1 MNIARRENRLGRSG
15 HIHWPGAA
23 QERPVKR
30 RFFEKGRCT
39 GKSPP
44 QGRRRSRRDGRS
56 PSHRPEGGAL
66 RGGPSTLLK
75 PRQKGRTAMTEAM
88 LTPWGEALDREH
100 PLPEY
105 PRPQLRRNSYLN
117 LNGIW
122 EYAIT
127 KTAEKPAA
135 MQGEIVVPFSP
146 ETPLSG
152 VGHILQPDEYLWYR
166 RSVTLPEGFF
176 RGGRLLLH
184 FGAVDQC
191 CTVWVDGQEAGSHTG
206 GYLPFALD
214 VTELIEGDAFTLELR
229 VTDPTDTGS
238 LSRGKQRL
246 KNTGI
251 WYTPQSGIW
260 QTVWMECVPENYLRS
275 LRITPKPE
283 ENAVHIRLEADDPA
297 MAAVMIC
304 RDGGIIAE
312 GQTDE
317 NGESTLTIPAE
328 ELHLWSPEDPFLY
341 DVSIVL
347 PGGDRVESYFGMRA
361 FGIGK
366 DEKGLPRL
374 LLNGKPYFQNG
385 LLDQG
390 YWSDGYYT
398 APSDEALIH
407 DIAEMK
413 RLGFNMLRKHIKV
426 EPLRW
431 YYHCDRLG
439 MLVWQDMMNGGESY
453 SPLSIYVFSN
463 LGLRVKDDRYR
474 YFSRSD
480 EAGRTHY
487 YEELGQMIDLLY
499 NTVSLALW
507 VPFNEGW
514 GQFDAL
520 KAAEFIRKRDDTRP
534 IDHASGWYDQG
545 GGDIKSIHWYFR
557 PYHHKQP
564 PKEQRP
570 ICLTEYGGYNCAVPG
585 HCWGEGA
592 EFGYKKIADPAEFNR
607 AFQKL
612 MEEQIIPAK
621 ERGLAAAVYTQ
632 VSDVEGERNGLL
644 TYDRKVCKA
653 NEAIFRA
660 VNAKLTGDA

>member
-1 MNIARRENRLGRSG
+1 
-15 HIHWPGAA
+15 
-23 QERPVKR
+23 
-30 RFFEKGRCT
+30 
-39 GKSPP
+39 
-44 QGRRRSRRDGRS
+44 
-56 PSHRPEGGAL
+56 
-66 RGGPSTLLK
+66 
-75 PRQKGRTAMTEAM
+75 MTEAM

-191 CTVWVDGQEAGSHTG
+191 CTVWVNGQEAGSHTG

-297 MAAVMIC
+297 MAAVTIC

-328 ELHLWSPEDPFLY
+328 ELRLWSPENPFLY
-341 DVSIVL
+341 DAAITL
-347 PGGDRVESYFGMRA
+347 AGGDKVESYFGMRA

-607 AFQKL
+607 AFKKL

>member
-1 MNIARRENRLGRSG
+1 
-15 HIHWPGAA
+15 
-23 QERPVKR
+23 
-30 RFFEKGRCT
+30 
-39 GKSPP
+39 
-44 QGRRRSRRDGRS
+44 
-56 PSHRPEGGAL
+56 
-66 RGGPSTLLK
+66 
-75 PRQKGRTAMTEAM
+75 MTEAM

-166 RSVTLPEGFF
+166 RSVTLPEGFS

-184 FGAVDQC
+184 FGAVDQR
-191 CTVWVDGQEAGSHTG
+191 CTVWVNGQEAGSHTG

-297 MAAVMIC
+297 MAAVTIC

-328 ELHLWSPEDPFLY
+328 ELRLWSPEDPFLY

-347 PGGDRVESYFGMRA
+347 PGGDRVESYFGMRS

>member
-1 MNIARRENRLGRSG
+1 
-15 HIHWPGAA
+15 
-23 QERPVKR
+23 
-30 RFFEKGRCT
+30 
-39 GKSPP
+39 
-44 QGRRRSRRDGRS
+44 
-56 PSHRPEGGAL
+56 
-66 RGGPSTLLK
+66 
-75 PRQKGRTAMTEAM
+75 MTEAM

-176 RGGRLLLH
+176 QGGRLLLH

-191 CTVWVDGQEAGSHTG
+191 CTVWVNGQEAGSHTG

-275 LRITPKPE
+275 LRITPKLE

-297 MAAVMIC
+297 MAAVTIC

-328 ELHLWSPEDPFLY
+328 ELRLWSPEDPFLY

-347 PGGDRVESYFGMRA
+347 PGGDKVESYFGMRA

-660 VNAKLTGDA
+660 MNAKLTGDA

>member
-1 MNIARRENRLGRSG
+1 
-15 HIHWPGAA
+15 
-23 QERPVKR
+23 
-30 RFFEKGRCT
+30 
-39 GKSPP
+39 
-44 QGRRRSRRDGRS
+44 
-56 PSHRPEGGAL
+56 
-66 RGGPSTLLK
+66 
-75 PRQKGRTAMTEAM
+75 MTEAM

-146 ETPLSG
+146 ETPLSW

-191 CTVWVDGQEAGSHTG
+191 CTVWVNGQEAGSHTG

-246 KNTGI
+246 KSTGI

-297 MAAVMIC
+297 MAAVTIC

-328 ELHLWSPEDPFLY
+328 ELRLWSPEEPFLY
-341 DVSIVL
+341 DAAITL
-347 PGGDRVESYFGMRA
+347 AGGDKVESYFGMRA

>member
-1 MNIARRENRLGRSG
+1 
-15 HIHWPGAA
+15 
-23 QERPVKR
+23 
-30 RFFEKGRCT
+30 
-39 GKSPP
+39 
-44 QGRRRSRRDGRS
+44 
-56 PSHRPEGGAL
+56 
-66 RGGPSTLLK
+66 
-75 PRQKGRTAMTEAM
+75 MTEAM

-191 CTVWVDGQEAGSHTG
+191 CTVWVNGQEAGSHTG

-297 MAAVMIC
+297 MAAVTIC

-328 ELHLWSPEDPFLY
+328 ELRLWSPENPFLY
-341 DVSIVL
+341 DAAITL
-347 PGGDRVESYFGMRA
+347 AGGDKVESYFGMRA

-463 LGLRVKDDRYR
+463 RGLRVKDDRYR

>member
-1 MNIARRENRLGRSG
+1 
-15 HIHWPGAA
+15 
-23 QERPVKR
+23 
-30 RFFEKGRCT
+30 
-39 GKSPP
+39 
-44 QGRRRSRRDGRS
+44 
-56 PSHRPEGGAL
+56 
-66 RGGPSTLLK
+66 
-75 PRQKGRTAMTEAM
+75 MTEAM
-88 LTPWGEALDREH
+88 LTSWGEALDREH

-176 RGGRLLLH
+176 QGGRLLLH

-191 CTVWVDGQEAGSHTG
+191 CTVWVNGQEAGSHTG

-275 LRITPKPE
+275 LRITPKLE

-297 MAAVMIC
+297 MAAVTIC

-328 ELHLWSPEDPFLY
+328 ELRLWSPEDPFLY

-361 FGIGK
+361 FGIGR

-499 NTVSLALW
+499 NTVSLAMW

>member
-1 MNIARRENRLGRSG
+1 
-15 HIHWPGAA
+15 
-23 QERPVKR
+23 
-30 RFFEKGRCT
+30 
-39 GKSPP
+39 
-44 QGRRRSRRDGRS
+44 
-56 PSHRPEGGAL
+56 
-66 RGGPSTLLK
+66 
-75 PRQKGRTAMTEAM
+75 MTEAM

-191 CTVWVDGQEAGSHTG
+191 CTVWVNGQEAGSHTG

-297 MAAVMIC
+297 MAAVTIC

-328 ELHLWSPEDPFLY
+328 ELHLWSPEDPVLY

-347 PGGDRVESYFGMRA
+347 PGGDRVESYFGMRS

-499 NTVSLALW
+499 NTVSLAMW

>member
-1 MNIARRENRLGRSG
+1 
-15 HIHWPGAA
+15 
-23 QERPVKR
+23 
-30 RFFEKGRCT
+30 
-39 GKSPP
+39 
-44 QGRRRSRRDGRS
+44 
-56 PSHRPEGGAL
+56 
-66 RGGPSTLLK
+66 
-75 PRQKGRTAMTEAM
+75 MTEAM

-191 CTVWVDGQEAGSHTG
+191 CTVWVDGQEVGSHTG

-297 MAAVMIC
+297 MAAVTIC

-328 ELHLWSPEDPFLY
+328 ELRLWSPEDPFLY
-341 DVSIVL
+341 DVAITLAGS
-347 PGGDRVESYFGMRA
+347 DKVESYFGMRA

>member
-1 MNIARRENRLGRSG
+1 
-15 HIHWPGAA
+15 
-23 QERPVKR
+23 
-30 RFFEKGRCT
+30 
-39 GKSPP
+39 
-44 QGRRRSRRDGRS
+44 
-56 PSHRPEGGAL
+56 
-66 RGGPSTLLK
+66 
-75 PRQKGRTAMTEAM
+75 MTEAM

-166 RSVTLPEGFF
+166 RSITLPEGFF

-191 CTVWVDGQEAGSHTG
+191 CTVWVNGQEAGSHTG

-297 MAAVMIC
+297 MAAVTIC

-328 ELHLWSPEDPFLY
+328 ELRLWSPEDPFLY

-347 PGGDRVESYFGMRA
+347 PGGDKVESYFGMRA

>member
-1 MNIARRENRLGRSG
+1 
-15 HIHWPGAA
+15 
-23 QERPVKR
+23 
-30 RFFEKGRCT
+30 
-39 GKSPP
+39 
-44 QGRRRSRRDGRS
+44 
-56 PSHRPEGGAL
+56 
-66 RGGPSTLLK
+66 
-75 PRQKGRTAMTEAM
+75 MTEAM

-191 CTVWVDGQEAGSHTG
+191 CTVWVNGRKAGSHTG

-297 MAAVMIC
+297 MAAVTIC

-328 ELHLWSPEDPFLY
+328 ELRLWSPENPFLY
-341 DVSIVL
+341 DAAITL
-347 PGGDRVESYFGMRA
+347 TGGDKVESYFGMRA

-607 AFQKL
+607 AFKKL

>member
-1 MNIARRENRLGRSG
+1 M
-15 HIHWPGAA
+15 
-23 QERPVKR
+23 
-30 RFFEKGRCT
+30 
-39 GKSPP
+39 
-44 QGRRRSRRDGRS
+44 
-56 PSHRPEGGAL
+56 
-66 RGGPSTLLK
+66 
-75 PRQKGRTAMTEAM
+75 TAAM

-176 RGGRLLLH
+176 QGGRLLLH
-184 FGAVDQC
+184 FGAVDLC
-191 CTVWVDGQEAGSHTG
+191 CTVWVNGQEAGSHTG

-297 MAAVMIC
+297 MAAVTIC

-328 ELHLWSPEDPFLY
+328 ELRLWSPEEPFLY
-341 DVSIVL
+341 DVAITLAGS
-347 PGGDRVESYFGMRA
+347 DKVESYFGMRA

-592 EFGYKKIADPAEFNR
+592 EFGYKKIADPMEFNR

>member
-1 MNIARRENRLGRSG
+1 
-15 HIHWPGAA
+15 
-23 QERPVKR
+23 
-30 RFFEKGRCT
+30 
-39 GKSPP
+39 
-44 QGRRRSRRDGRS
+44 
-56 PSHRPEGGAL
+56 
-66 RGGPSTLLK
+66 
-75 PRQKGRTAMTEAM
+75 MTEAM

-297 MAAVMIC
+297 MAAVTIC

-328 ELHLWSPEDPFLY
+328 ELRLWSPENPFLY

-347 PGGDRVESYFGMRA
+347 PGGDKVESYFGMRA

>member
-1 MNIARRENRLGRSG
+1 
-15 HIHWPGAA
+15 
-23 QERPVKR
+23 
-30 RFFEKGRCT
+30 
-39 GKSPP
+39 
-44 QGRRRSRRDGRS
+44 
-56 PSHRPEGGAL
+56 
-66 RGGPSTLLK
+66 
-75 PRQKGRTAMTEAM
+75 MTEAM

-184 FGAVDQC
+184 FGAVDQR
-191 CTVWVDGQEAGSHTG
+191 CTVWVNGQEAGSHTG

-297 MAAVMIC
+297 MAAVTIC

-312 GQTDE
+312 EQTDE

-328 ELHLWSPEDPFLY
+328 ELRLWSPEDPFLY
-341 DVSIVL
+341 DAAITL
-347 PGGDRVESYFGMRA
+347 AGGDKVESYFGMRA

-564 PKEQRP
+564 SKEQRP

>member
-1 MNIARRENRLGRSG
+1 
-15 HIHWPGAA
+15 
-23 QERPVKR
+23 
-30 RFFEKGRCT
+30 
-39 GKSPP
+39 
-44 QGRRRSRRDGRS
+44 
-56 PSHRPEGGAL
+56 
-66 RGGPSTLLK
+66 
-75 PRQKGRTAMTEAM
+75 MTEAM

-184 FGAVDQC
+184 FGAVDQR
-191 CTVWVDGQEAGSHTG
+191 CTVWVNGQEAGSHIG

-297 MAAVMIC
+297 MAAVTIC

-328 ELHLWSPEDPFLY
+328 ELRLWSPEDPFLY

>member
-1 MNIARRENRLGRSG
+1 
-15 HIHWPGAA
+15 
-23 QERPVKR
+23 
-30 RFFEKGRCT
+30 
-39 GKSPP
+39 
-44 QGRRRSRRDGRS
+44 
-56 PSHRPEGGAL
+56 
-66 RGGPSTLLK
+66 
-75 PRQKGRTAMTEAM
+75 MTEAM

-127 KTAEKPAA
+127 KTAEKPSA

-184 FGAVDQC
+184 FGAVDQR
-191 CTVWVDGQEAGSHTG
+191 CTVWVNGQEAGSHTG

-297 MAAVMIC
+297 MAAVTIC

-328 ELHLWSPEDPFLY
+328 ELRLWSPEDPFLY
-341 DVSIVL
+341 DVAITLAGS
-347 PGGDRVESYFGMRA
+347 DKVESYFGMRA

-612 MEEQIIPAK
+612 MEEQIIPAR

>member
-1 MNIARRENRLGRSG
+1 
-15 HIHWPGAA
+15 
-23 QERPVKR
+23 
-30 RFFEKGRCT
+30 
-39 GKSPP
+39 
-44 QGRRRSRRDGRS
+44 
-56 PSHRPEGGAL
+56 
-66 RGGPSTLLK
+66 
-75 PRQKGRTAMTEAM
+75 MTEAM

-184 FGAVDQC
+184 FGAVDQR
-191 CTVWVDGQEAGSHTG
+191 CTVWVNDRKAGSHTG

-297 MAAVMIC
+297 MAAVTIC

-328 ELHLWSPEDPFLY
+328 ELRLWSPENPFLY
-341 DVSIVL
+341 DAAITL
-347 PGGDRVESYFGMRA
+347 TGGDKVESYFGMRA

-564 PKEQRP
+564 PREQRP

>member
-1 MNIARRENRLGRSG
+1 
-15 HIHWPGAA
+15 
-23 QERPVKR
+23 
-30 RFFEKGRCT
+30 
-39 GKSPP
+39 
-44 QGRRRSRRDGRS
+44 
-56 PSHRPEGGAL
+56 
-66 RGGPSTLLK
+66 
-75 PRQKGRTAMTEAM
+75 MTEAM

-184 FGAVDQC
+184 FGAVDQR
-191 CTVWVDGQEAGSHTG
+191 CTVWVNGQEAGSHIG

-297 MAAVMIC
+297 MAAVTIC

-328 ELHLWSPEDPFLY
+328 ELRLWSPEDPFLY

-361 FGIGK
+361 FGIGR

-621 ERGLAAAVYTQ
+621 ESGLAAAVYTQ

-644 TYDRKVCKA
+644 TYDRRVCKA

>member
-1 MNIARRENRLGRSG
+1 
-15 HIHWPGAA
+15 
-23 QERPVKR
+23 
-30 RFFEKGRCT
+30 
-39 GKSPP
+39 
-44 QGRRRSRRDGRS
+44 
-56 PSHRPEGGAL
+56 
-66 RGGPSTLLK
+66 
-75 PRQKGRTAMTEAM
+75 MTEAM

-191 CTVWVDGQEAGSHTG
+191 CTVWVNGQEAGSHTG

-297 MAAVMIC
+297 MAAVTIC

-328 ELHLWSPEDPFLY
+328 ELRLWSPENPFLY
-341 DVSIVL
+341 DAAITLV
-347 PGGDRVESYFGMRA
+347 GGDKVESYFGMRA

-570 ICLTEYGGYNCAVPG
+570 ICLTEYGGYNYAVPG

>member
-1 MNIARRENRLGRSG
+1 
-15 HIHWPGAA
+15 
-23 QERPVKR
+23 
-30 RFFEKGRCT
+30 
-39 GKSPP
+39 
-44 QGRRRSRRDGRS
+44 
-56 PSHRPEGGAL
+56 
-66 RGGPSTLLK
+66 
-75 PRQKGRTAMTEAM
+75 MTEAM

-176 RGGRLLLH
+176 RGSRLLLH
-184 FGAVDQC
+184 FGAVDQR
-191 CTVWVDGQEAGSHTG
+191 CTVWVNGQEAGSHTG

-229 VTDPTDTGS
+229 VTDPTDTGC

-246 KNTGI
+246 KNGGI

-297 MAAVMIC
+297 MAAVTIC

-328 ELHLWSPEDPFLY
+328 ELRLWSPEEPFLY

>member
-1 MNIARRENRLGRSG
+1 
-15 HIHWPGAA
+15 
-23 QERPVKR
+23 
-30 RFFEKGRCT
+30 
-39 GKSPP
+39 
-44 QGRRRSRRDGRS
+44 
-56 PSHRPEGGAL
+56 
-66 RGGPSTLLK
+66 
-75 PRQKGRTAMTEAM
+75 MTEAM

-152 VGHILQPDEYLWYR
+152 VGHLLQPDEYLWYR

-191 CTVWVDGQEAGSHTG
+191 CTVWVNGQEAGSHTG

-275 LRITPKPE
+275 LRITPKLE

-297 MAAVMIC
+297 MAAVTIC

-328 ELHLWSPEDPFLY
+328 ELRLWSPEDPFLY

-361 FGIGK
+361 FGIGR

-499 NTVSLALW
+499 NTVSLAMW

>member
-1 MNIARRENRLGRSG
+1 
-15 HIHWPGAA
+15 
-23 QERPVKR
+23 
-30 RFFEKGRCT
+30 
-39 GKSPP
+39 
-44 QGRRRSRRDGRS
+44 
-56 PSHRPEGGAL
+56 
-66 RGGPSTLLK
+66 
-75 PRQKGRTAMTEAM
+75 MTEAM

-191 CTVWVDGQEAGSHTG
+191 CTVWVNGQEAGSHTG

-214 VTELIEGDAFTLELR
+214 ATELIEGDAFTLELR

-297 MAAVMIC
+297 MAAVTIC

-328 ELHLWSPEDPFLY
+328 QLRLWSPENPFLY
-341 DVSIVL
+341 DVTIRL
-347 PGGDRVESYFGMRA
+347 AGGDTVESYFGMRS

>member
-1 MNIARRENRLGRSG
+1 
-15 HIHWPGAA
+15 
-23 QERPVKR
+23 
-30 RFFEKGRCT
+30 
-39 GKSPP
+39 
-44 QGRRRSRRDGRS
+44 
-56 PSHRPEGGAL
+56 
-66 RGGPSTLLK
+66 
-75 PRQKGRTAMTEAM
+75 MTEAM

-184 FGAVDQC
+184 FGAVDQR
-191 CTVWVDGQEAGSHTG
+191 CTVWVNGQEAGSHTG

-297 MAAVMIC
+297 MAAVTIC
-304 RDGGIIAE
+304 RDGGIIAV

-328 ELHLWSPEDPFLY
+328 ELRLWSPENPFLY
-341 DVSIVL
+341 DAAITL
-347 PGGDRVESYFGMRA
+347 TGGDRVESYFGMRS
-361 FGIGK
+361 FGIGR

>member
-1 MNIARRENRLGRSG
+1 M
-15 HIHWPGAA
+15 
-23 QERPVKR
+23 
-30 RFFEKGRCT
+30 
-39 GKSPP
+39 
-44 QGRRRSRRDGRS
+44 
-56 PSHRPEGGAL
+56 SHRPEGGAL
-66 RGGPSTLLK
+66 RGGPRTLLK
-75 PRQKGRTAMTEAM
+75 PRQKGGTAMTEAM

-184 FGAVDQC
+184 FGAVDLC
-191 CTVWVDGQEAGSHTG
+191 CTVWVNGQEAGSHTG

-297 MAAVMIC
+297 MAAVTIC

-328 ELHLWSPEDPFLY
+328 ELRLWSPEEPFLY
-341 DVSIVL
+341 DVAITLAGS
-347 PGGDRVESYFGMRA
+347 DKVESYFGMRA

>member
-1 MNIARRENRLGRSG
+1 M
-15 HIHWPGAA
+15 
-23 QERPVKR
+23 
-30 RFFEKGRCT
+30 
-39 GKSPP
+39 
-44 QGRRRSRRDGRS
+44 
-56 PSHRPEGGAL
+56 SHRPEGGAL
-66 RGGPSTLLK
+66 RGGPRTLLK
-75 PRQKGRTAMTEAM
+75 PRQKGGTAMTEAM

-191 CTVWVDGQEAGSHTG
+191 CTVWVNGQEAGSHTG

-297 MAAVMIC
+297 MAAVTIC

-328 ELHLWSPEDPFLY
+328 ELRLWSPENPFLY
-341 DVSIVL
+341 DAAITL
-347 PGGDRVESYFGMRA
+347 AGGDKVESYFGMRA

-426 EPLRW
+426 KPLRW

>member
-1 MNIARRENRLGRSG
+1 
-15 HIHWPGAA
+15 
-23 QERPVKR
+23 
-30 RFFEKGRCT
+30 
-39 GKSPP
+39 
-44 QGRRRSRRDGRS
+44 
-56 PSHRPEGGAL
+56 
-66 RGGPSTLLK
+66 
-75 PRQKGRTAMTEAM
+75 MTEAM

-191 CTVWVDGQEAGSHTG
+191 CTVWVNGQEAGSHTG
-206 GYLPFALD
+206 GYLPFTL
-214 VTELIEGDAFTLELR
+214 ELTDLLPADTLTLELR

-238 LSRGKQRL
+238 FSRGKQRL

-297 MAAVMIC
+297 MAAVTIC
-304 RDGGIIAE
+304 RDGGIIAK

-328 ELHLWSPEDPFLY
+328 ELRLWSPEDPFLY

-347 PGGDRVESYFGMRA
+347 PDGDRVESYFGMRA
-361 FGIGK
+361 FGIGR

>member
-1 MNIARRENRLGRSG
+1 M
-15 HIHWPGAA
+15 
-23 QERPVKR
+23 
-30 RFFEKGRCT
+30 
-39 GKSPP
+39 
-44 QGRRRSRRDGRS
+44 
-56 PSHRPEGGAL
+56 SHRPEGGAL
-66 RGGPSTLLK
+66 RGGPRTLLK
-75 PRQKGRTAMTEAM
+75 PRQKGGTAMTEAM

-191 CTVWVDGQEAGSHTG
+191 CTVWVNGQEAGSHTG

-297 MAAVMIC
+297 MAAVTIC

-328 ELHLWSPEDPFLY
+328 ELRLWSPENPFLY
-341 DVSIVL
+341 DAAITL
-347 PGGDRVESYFGMRA
+347 AGGDKVESYFGMRA

-480 EAGRTHY
+480 ARGRAHY
-487 YEELGQMIDLLY
+487 MEELGQLVELLY
-499 NTVSLALW
+499 NTVSLAMW

>member
-1 MNIARRENRLGRSG
+1 
-15 HIHWPGAA
+15 
-23 QERPVKR
+23 
-30 RFFEKGRCT
+30 
-39 GKSPP
+39 
-44 QGRRRSRRDGRS
+44 
-56 PSHRPEGGAL
+56 
-66 RGGPSTLLK
+66 
-75 PRQKGRTAMTEAM
+75 MTEAM

-176 RGGRLLLH
+176 QGGRLLLH

-191 CTVWVDGQEAGSHTG
+191 CTVWVNGQEAGSHTG

-297 MAAVMIC
+297 MAAVTIC
-304 RDGGIIAE
+304 RDGGIIAK

-328 ELHLWSPEDPFLY
+328 ELRLWSPEEPFLY
-341 DVSIVL
+341 DAAITL
-347 PGGDRVESYFGMRA
+347 AGGDKVESYFGMRA

>member
-1 MNIARRENRLGRSG
+1 
-15 HIHWPGAA
+15 
-23 QERPVKR
+23 
-30 RFFEKGRCT
+30 
-39 GKSPP
+39 
-44 QGRRRSRRDGRS
+44 
-56 PSHRPEGGAL
+56 
-66 RGGPSTLLK
+66 
-75 PRQKGRTAMTEAM
+75 MTEAM

-176 RGGRLLLH
+176 QGGRLLLH
-184 FGAVDQC
+184 FGAVDLC
-191 CTVWVDGQEAGSHTG
+191 CTVWVNGQEAGSHTG

-297 MAAVMIC
+297 MAAVTIC

-328 ELHLWSPEDPFLY
+328 ELRLWSPEEPFLY
-341 DVSIVL
+341 DVAITLAGS
-347 PGGDRVESYFGMRA
+347 DKVESYFGMRA

-520 KAAEFIRKRDDTRP
+520 KAAAFIRKRDDTRP

>member
-1 MNIARRENRLGRSG
+1 
-15 HIHWPGAA
+15 
-23 QERPVKR
+23 
-30 RFFEKGRCT
+30 
-39 GKSPP
+39 
-44 QGRRRSRRDGRS
+44 
-56 PSHRPEGGAL
+56 
-66 RGGPSTLLK
+66 
-75 PRQKGRTAMTEAM
+75 MTEAM

-191 CTVWVDGQEAGSHTG
+191 CTVWVNGQEAGSHTG

-297 MAAVMIC
+297 MAAVTIC

-328 ELHLWSPEDPFLY
+328 ELRLWSPEDPFLY

>member
-1 MNIARRENRLGRSG
+1 
-15 HIHWPGAA
+15 
-23 QERPVKR
+23 
-30 RFFEKGRCT
+30 
-39 GKSPP
+39 
-44 QGRRRSRRDGRS
+44 
-56 PSHRPEGGAL
+56 
-66 RGGPSTLLK
+66 
-75 PRQKGRTAMTEAM
+75 MTEAM

-297 MAAVMIC
+297 MAAVTIC

-328 ELHLWSPEDPFLY
+328 ELRLWSPEEPFLY

-612 MEEQIIPAK
+612 MEEQLIPAK

>member
-1 MNIARRENRLGRSG
+1 
-15 HIHWPGAA
+15 
-23 QERPVKR
+23 
-30 RFFEKGRCT
+30 
-39 GKSPP
+39 
-44 QGRRRSRRDGRS
+44 
-56 PSHRPEGGAL
+56 
-66 RGGPSTLLK
+66 
-75 PRQKGRTAMTEAM
+75 MTEAM

-176 RGGRLLLH
+176 QGGRLLLH

-191 CTVWVDGQEAGSHTG
+191 CTVWVNGQEAGSHTG

-275 LRITPKPE
+275 LRITPKLE

-297 MAAVMIC
+297 MAAVTIC

-328 ELHLWSPEDPFLY
+328 ELRLWSPEDPFLY

-361 FGIGK
+361 FGIGR

>member
-1 MNIARRENRLGRSG
+1 
-15 HIHWPGAA
+15 
-23 QERPVKR
+23 
-30 RFFEKGRCT
+30 
-39 GKSPP
+39 
-44 QGRRRSRRDGRS
+44 
-56 PSHRPEGGAL
+56 
-66 RGGPSTLLK
+66 
-75 PRQKGRTAMTEAM
+75 MTEAM

-191 CTVWVDGQEAGSHTG
+191 CTVWVNGQEAGSHTG

-275 LRITPKPE
+275 LCITPKPE

-297 MAAVMIC
+297 MAAVTIC

-328 ELHLWSPEDPFLY
+328 ELRLWSPEEPFLY

-407 DIAEMK
+407 DIDEMK

-592 EFGYKKIADPAEFNR
+592 EFGYKKIADPAE
-607 AFQKL
+607 L
-612 MEEQIIPAK
+612 T
-621 ERGLAAAVYTQ
+621 ER
-632 VSDVEGERNGLL
+632 S
-644 TYDRKVCKA
+644 KS
-653 NEAIFRA
+653 
-660 VNAKLTGDA
+660 

>member
-1 MNIARRENRLGRSG
+1 
-15 HIHWPGAA
+15 
-23 QERPVKR
+23 
-30 RFFEKGRCT
+30 
-39 GKSPP
+39 
-44 QGRRRSRRDGRS
+44 
-56 PSHRPEGGAL
+56 
-66 RGGPSTLLK
+66 
-75 PRQKGRTAMTEAM
+75 MTEAM

-184 FGAVDQC
+184 FGAVDQR
-191 CTVWVDGQEAGSHTG
+191 CTVWVNGQEAGSHTG
-206 GYLPFALD
+206 GYLPFTL
-214 VTELIEGDAFTLELR
+214 ELTDLLPADTLTLELR

-238 LSRGKQRL
+238 FSRGKQRL

-275 LRITPKPE
+275 LRITPKLE

-297 MAAVMIC
+297 MAAVTIC

-328 ELHLWSPEDPFLY
+328 ELRLWSPEDPFLY

-361 FGIGK
+361 FGIGR

-499 NTVSLALW
+499 NTVSLAMW

>member
-1 MNIARRENRLGRSG
+1 
-15 HIHWPGAA
+15 
-23 QERPVKR
+23 
-30 RFFEKGRCT
+30 
-39 GKSPP
+39 
-44 QGRRRSRRDGRS
+44 
-56 PSHRPEGGAL
+56 
-66 RGGPSTLLK
+66 
-75 PRQKGRTAMTEAM
+75 MTEAM

-191 CTVWVDGQEAGSHTG
+191 CTVWVNGQEAGSHTG

-297 MAAVMIC
+297 MAAVTIC

-312 GQTDE
+312 EQTDE

-328 ELHLWSPEDPFLY
+328 ELRLWSPENPFLY
-341 DVSIVL
+341 DAAITL
-347 PGGDRVESYFGMRA
+347 AGGDKVESYFGMRA

-407 DIAEMK
+407 DIAVMK

-520 KAAEFIRKRDDTRP
+520 KAAEFIRKRNDTRP

>member
-1 MNIARRENRLGRSG
+1 
-15 HIHWPGAA
+15 
-23 QERPVKR
+23 
-30 RFFEKGRCT
+30 
-39 GKSPP
+39 
-44 QGRRRSRRDGRS
+44 
-56 PSHRPEGGAL
+56 
-66 RGGPSTLLK
+66 
-75 PRQKGRTAMTEAM
+75 MTEAM

-176 RGGRLLLH
+176 QGGRLLLH

-191 CTVWVDGQEAGSHTG
+191 CTVWVNGQEAGSHTG

-297 MAAVMIC
+297 MAAVTIC

-328 ELHLWSPEDPFLY
+328 ELRLWSPEDPFLY
-341 DVSIVL
+341 DAAITL
-347 PGGDRVESYFGMRA
+347 AGGDKVESYFGMRA

>member
-1 MNIARRENRLGRSG
+1 
-15 HIHWPGAA
+15 
-23 QERPVKR
+23 
-30 RFFEKGRCT
+30 
-39 GKSPP
+39 
-44 QGRRRSRRDGRS
+44 
-56 PSHRPEGGAL
+56 
-66 RGGPSTLLK
+66 
-75 PRQKGRTAMTEAM
+75 MTEAM

-191 CTVWVDGQEAGSHTG
+191 CTVWVNGQEAGSHTG

-214 VTELIEGDAFTLELR
+214 VPELIEGDAFTLELR

-275 LRITPKPE
+275 LRSTPKPE

-297 MAAVMIC
+297 MAAVTIC

-328 ELHLWSPEDPFLY
+328 ELRLWSPENPFLY
-341 DVSIVL
+341 DAAITL
-347 PGGDRVESYFGMRA
+347 AGGDKVESYFGMRA

-499 NTVSLALW
+499 NTVSLAMW

-520 KAAEFIRKRDDTRP
+520 KATEFIRERDDTRP

>member
-1 MNIARRENRLGRSG
+1 
-15 HIHWPGAA
+15 
-23 QERPVKR
+23 
-30 RFFEKGRCT
+30 
-39 GKSPP
+39 
-44 QGRRRSRRDGRS
+44 
-56 PSHRPEGGAL
+56 
-66 RGGPSTLLK
+66 
-75 PRQKGRTAMTEAM
+75 MTEAM
-88 LTPWGEALDREH
+88 LTPWGETLDREH

-105 PRPQLRRNSYLN
+105 PRPQLRRQSCLN
-117 LNGIW
+117 LNGVW

-127 KTAEKPAA
+127 KTQEKPAA

-166 RSVTLPEGFF
+166 RTVTLPEGFYPA
-176 RGGRLLLH
+176 GRLLLH
-184 FGAVDQC
+184 FGAVDQR
-191 CTVWVDGQEAGSHTG
+191 CTVWLNGKELGSHTG
-206 GYLPFALD
+206 GYLPF
-214 VTELIEGDAFTLELR
+214 TFELTDCLTDGTFTLELC

-246 KNTGI
+246 KSNGI

-260 QTVWMECVPENYLRS
+260 QTVWLECVPQNYLRS
-275 LRITPKPE
+275 LRITPQPE
-283 ENAVHIRLEADDPA
+283 QNTVHLRLDADDPA
-297 MAAVMIC
+297 HAKITVHK
-304 RDGGIIAE
+304 DGDMIAE
-312 GQTDE
+312 GETGT
-317 NGESTLTIPAE
+317 NGETLLSVPAE
-328 ELHLWSPEDPFLY
+328 WLRLWSPEDPYLY
-341 DVSIVL
+341 DVTITL
-347 PGGDRVESYFGMRA
+347 TGGDTVESYFGMRS

-431 YYHCDRLG
+431 YYHCDQLG
-439 MLVWQDMMNGGESY
+439 MLVWQDMINGGGRY
-453 SPLSIYVFSN
+453 SPFSIYVFSN

-474 YFSRSD
+474 YFSRTD
-480 EAGRTHY
+480 EKGRAHY
-487 YEELGQMIDLLY
+487 YEELGQMVDLLY
-499 NTVSLALW
+499 NTVSLAMW

-520 KAAEFIRKRDDTRP
+520 KATEFIRERDNTRP

-557 PYHHKQP
+557 PYHHRQP
-564 PKEQRP
+564 ADERRP
-570 ICLTEYGGYNCAVPG
+570 VCLTEYGGYNCAIPG
-585 HCWGEGA
+585 HCWGEGS

-607 AFQKL
+607 AFRAL
-612 MEEQIIPAK
+612 MEEQILPAK
-621 ERGLAAAVYTQ
+621 AMGLAAAVYTQ

-644 TYDRKVCKA
+644 TYDRRVCKA
-653 NEAIFRA
+653 DEAVFRA
-660 VNAKLTGDA
+660 VNAKLADEP

>member
-1 MNIARRENRLGRSG
+1 
-15 HIHWPGAA
+15 
-23 QERPVKR
+23 
-30 RFFEKGRCT
+30 
-39 GKSPP
+39 
-44 QGRRRSRRDGRS
+44 
-56 PSHRPEGGAL
+56 
-66 RGGPSTLLK
+66 
-75 PRQKGRTAMTEAM
+75 MTEAM

-191 CTVWVDGQEAGSHTG
+191 CTVWVNSQEAGSHTG

-297 MAAVMIC
+297 MAAVTIC

-328 ELHLWSPEDPFLY
+328 ELRLWNPEDPFLY

-520 KAAEFIRKRDDTRP
+520 KAAAFIRKRDDTRP

>member
-1 MNIARRENRLGRSG
+1 
-15 HIHWPGAA
+15 
-23 QERPVKR
+23 
-30 RFFEKGRCT
+30 
-39 GKSPP
+39 
-44 QGRRRSRRDGRS
+44 
-56 PSHRPEGGAL
+56 
-66 RGGPSTLLK
+66 
-75 PRQKGRTAMTEAM
+75 MTEAM

-176 RGGRLLLH
+176 QGGRLLLH
-184 FGAVDQC
+184 FGAVDQR
-191 CTVWVDGQEAGSHTG
+191 CTVWVNGQEAGSHTG
-206 GYLPFALD
+206 GYLPFTLD

-297 MAAVMIC
+297 MAAVTIC

-328 ELHLWSPEDPFLY
+328 ELRLWSPEDPVLY
-341 DVSIVL
+341 DAAITL
-347 PGGDRVESYFGMRA
+347 AGGDKVESYFGMRA

-413 RLGFNMLRKHIKV
+413 QLGFNMLRKHIKV

-660 VNAKLTGDA
+660 VNAKLTADA